1 MRDRKKRNII
11 IGSLC
16 CLLVFM
22 GIGYAILSQT
32 LNISGIARMQGNW
45 NVRITNM
52 ELLSENKTG
61 RAEEVSHS
69 FTDTTATFTADLYMP
84 GDSIEYR
91 VTVENQGNID
101 ALLKSITPTTTNK
114 SEGIKFSHS
123 EIDNTVLTAGKTI
136 TFTMKVEFLE
146 GATSIPNV
154 ENVKYNLELVYVQYN
169 GGEYTPAV
177 ETTEEDC
184 FMISDDG
191 TLLSYDKS
199 CGTDNVVIPAKINNI
214 PVKRIADYAFMS
226 SGGVAAT
233 TTTSG
238 DGVYIFKNEEA
249 RTKFIDSLKNEG
261 SSDEEING
269 VMQSSYIN
277 GSTELSSLKLKTE
290 KDYILESGDGQK
302 FKIYKDSSNAIQFD
316 DATSTDYNIIYFS
329 PTDTFIHDYY
339 CTTSDACNLLKE
351 YFRSKDPARNY
362 GVTDSSYYEY
372 LYKPG
377 SYSATGFQSLDNLDY
392 VFYYAIPDTSSQ
404 SKAIKTLDLSQ
415 AIYVEELSGTAGLM
429 SGAELTKKVIL
440 PPNVKALIMPLAE
453 EVIFPPNST
462 TEFIGESGVGRYV
475 KAINLPSSLK
485 VIGENALKVSSLTS
499 VVIPSSVVRIG
510 QGAFAG
516 DSVTT
521 LKFEKDSH
529 LIAIY
534 GSDCSEYD
542 AGAFEGNK
550 LSNVIIP
557 KSVEYIGD
565 EAFSNNNLT
574 TVSFEEGSKLK
585 AIGAKALQSN
595 KLTSITIPSSVEE
608 IGVSAFDGNQI
619 TTINFESNSKLKTIG
634 ASALY
639 YNKLTSITIPSSVET
654 IGERAF
660 ASNQMTTI
668 NFESNSKLKTI
679 GSETFAYNALTSI
692 TIPSSVETIGR
703 NAFDDNQMTT
713 INFESNSKL
722 KTIEEY
728 AFKYN
733 KLTSITIPSSV
744 ETIGDYAFKDNRIT
758 AINFEPNSELKT
770 IGNYAF
776 GYNDLT
782 SITIPSS
789 VETIGGSAFCGND
802 LTTINFESN
811 SKLKTIDNDAFR
823 YNQLTNTGLGKLP
836 SSLTSLATDAF
847 RDNPDLTQITLT
859 SPKDLPGWPNGG
871 TVNGKTVTYE
881 R

>member
-146 GATSIPNV
+146 DATSIPNV

-177 ETTEEDC
+177 ETTEESC

-199 CGTDNVVIPAKINNI
+199 CGTDNVVIPAKINNM
-214 PVKRIADYAFMS
+214 PVKRVAITAFASTGAIAQ
-226 SGGVAAT
+226 
-233 TTTSG
+233 TSTG
-238 DGVYIFKNEEA
+238 ESIYIFKNEEA
-249 RTKFIDSLKNEG
+249 KTKYIENMRKEG
-261 SSDEEING
+261 STDAEINEI
-269 VMQSSYIN
+269 MQTSYIN
-277 GSTELSSLKLKTE
+277 GSAELNALKLKTK
-290 KDYILESGDGQK
+290 KDYVIENGDKYKINKDATGSIKLEK
-302 FKIYKDSSNAIQFD
+302 T
-316 DATSTDYNIIYFS
+316 TSTDY
-329 PTDTFIHDYY
+329 DFIHYDNEYQFDFWYY
-339 CTTSDACNLLKE
+339 CVTSEKCELLKE

-372 LYKPG
+372 LYPLELM
-377 SYSATGFQSLDNLDY
+377 SNTIATSHHFGMLNNLEY
-392 VFYYAIPDTSSQ
+392 ISFNGLSNQYGVF
-404 SKAIKTLDLSQ
+404 KTFDFSQ
-415 AIYVEELSGTAGLM
+415 AIYMEELTPYATVM
-429 SGAELTKKVIL
+429 LTSDDSQQLISKVIL
-440 PPNVKALIMPLAE
+440 PPNIKTINLPFAK
-453 EVIFPPNST
+453 EVIFPNNSI
-462 TEFIGESGVGRYV
+462 TEVIFPGFASIESIAFPKTL
-475 KAINLPSSLK
+475 KAIGN
-485 VIGENALKVSSLTS
+485 NAFQGKSLTS

-510 QGAFAG
+510 SNAFAG
-516 DSVTT
+516 PRLGEGNITS

-534 GSDCSEYD
+534 GSDGSEYD

-557 KSVEYIGD
+557 KSVEYIGYR
-565 EAFSNNNLT
+565 AFAGNNLT
-574 TVSFEEGSKLK
+574 TVSFE
-585 AIGAKALQSN
+585 A
-595 KLTSITIPSSVEE
+595 
-608 IGVSAFDGNQI
+608 
-619 TTINFESNSKLKTIG
+619 NSKLK
-634 ASALY
+634 Y
-639 YNKLTSITIPSSVET
+639 MDSSVFW
-654 IGERAF
+654 GN
-660 ASNQMTTI
+660 SNPI
-668 NFESNSKLKTI
+668 N
-679 GSETFAYNALTSI
+679 LT
-692 TIPSSVETIGR
+692 
-703 NAFDDNQMTT
+703 
-713 INFESNSKL
+713 
-722 KTIEEY
+722 
-728 AFKYN
+728 
-733 KLTSITIPSSV
+733 
-744 ETIGDYAFKDNRIT
+744 
-758 AINFEPNSELKT
+758 
-770 IGNYAF
+770 
-776 GYNDLT
+776 
-782 SITIPSS
+782 
-789 VETIGGSAFCGND
+789 
-802 LTTINFESN
+802 LTTPTDLSN
-811 SKLKTIDNDAFR
+811 WPAGTNDN
-823 YNQLTNTGLGKLP
+823 
-836 SSLTSLATDAF
+836 
-847 RDNPDLTQITLT
+847 IT
-859 SPKDLPGWPNGG
+859 
-871 TVNGKTVTYE
+871 VVYE